1 MPVRKRKPVEA
12 NDGSYG
18 GKVLAAF
25 DQQEA
30 ERCEGCGI
38 ATTCEDSEGIPLCDE
53 RLATLGKERMESE
66 GDAAR

>member
-1 MPVRKRKPVEA
+1 MPRRKRKPVEA

-38 ATTCEDSEGIPLCDE
+38 AATCHDSEGVPLC
-53 RLATLGKERMESE
+53 GKCLSGLEKESY
-66 GDAAR
+66 G